1 MAKRK
6 LNKTTPKPSMLQ
18 NQRMKL
24 KSLKLEAPPATVGP
38 NMGEGAGRTGMPN
51 VMDNILRN
59 SLRLLAPFG
68 LRRVPQI
75 GGASAIL
82 SPTNTGDGTLT
93 GAMNRGDYSP
103 SQNMVDPNPTA
114 PVSQKEKLSPSAQSF
129 DRAFAKAR
137 AEGKATFK
145 WRGRLY
151 HTKYKEEM

>member
-24 KSLKLEAPPATVGP
+24 KSLKLEAPPATIGP
-38 NMGEGAGRTGMPN
+38 NMGEGAGRTGN
-51 VMDNILRN
+51 ADVFNNILRN
-59 SLRLLAPFG
+59 SLRLLAPFV
-68 LRRVPQI
+68 RRSPQI

-82 SPTNTGDGTLT
+82 SPTNTGDGSLT
-93 GAMNRGDYSP
+93 GAMNRGDYTP

-114 PVSQKEKLSPSAQSF
+114 PVSQKEKLSPAAIDF

-145 WRGRLY
+145 WRGRTY